1 MISYIIQVALCWGL
15 FYLAYTL
22 LLRPTTFF
30 RLNRFYLLGTL
41 LLGLILPILPW
52 PTAWLW
58 PTHLPKSPDYYL
70 LPLLEFQ
77 GGEVATLPA
86 ITVTP
91 EAGLAAGPLPW
102 HQWLTLGFY
111 GLGLLF
117 GLARLGYGLWQLRRW
132 YQTGQAEELHAFC
145 LVRHDQ
151 VDQPF
156 SFFRW
161 LFWPRHLQVSEEES
175 HQIMEH
181 ESAHIRQWHSIDLFI
196 AEVIRIVF
204 WFNPLVWLYGKALR
218 NVHEYLADAAV
229 LRQANRKVY
238 GHLLVRQALL
248 GSNHTLVHNF
258 SPAQLKKRI
267 TMMTKRKTQRIA
279 LWRYFLLTPLPILL
293 VSLLATQ
300 PSPDAD
306 YIPTTTFG
314 VDSIPK
320 TLEVMPLFAPDAC
333 RELADAEAQKNCS
346 FKQLI
351 TYVSQNLKYPP
362 LAKENGIEG
371 NVVINFVVDAT
382 GQVTRAKIVKD
393 IGGGCGEEAL
403 RVVQQMP
410 VWQPGRN
417 GGKTAAV
424 EMNLPVSFRLPKPDP
439 KPEEGKNGVDAA
451 QEVLQV
457 AEEMPV
463 FAPDQCEE
471 LTDNNARFQCGLKHL
486 IQYIGQRLNYPA
498 AAKENNLQGTVVV
511 GFIVDQEGRVKD
523 AKIVRDIGAGCG
535 EEALRVIRSMPLW
548 QPGREKGKNV
558 GVELKLP
565 IRFQLPAA
573 TSEDKQPKPVTDNGQ
588 PGEEI
593 FTVVEKMPTYGP
605 DCPNETDPEKRQNC
619 SNQALFGH
627 ILKNMRYPEMARKD
641 SLEGTV
647 VVEFVIDKQGYVSKS
662 KILKDIGGGCGE
674 EVLRV
679 VNSMARWNP
688 GEQRGRNVN
697 VQFRLPVRFKL
708 TDGLATAKVSKPA
721 PAGTSTLAVTD
732 FQLSPNPGSGIFQLR
747 FQAAAATTTVRVYS
761 TQGKEIFTRQL
772 EPGNGRFATELN
784 LNSQPAGTY
793 LVQISQENQVLVK
806 QLIVQ

>member
-1 MISYIIQVALCWGL
+1 MISYIIQVAVCWGL

-41 LLGLILPILPW
+41 LLGLILPVLPW

-58 PTHLPKSPDYYL
+58 STHLPKSPDYYL

-77 GGEVATLPA
+77 GGEAATLPE

-91 EAGLAAGPLPW
+91 EAGLAAPLPW
-102 HQWLTLGFY
+102 RQWLTLGFY

-132 YQTGQAEELHAFC
+132 YQTGQAEELHSFC

-181 ESAHIRQWHSIDLFI
+181 ESAHIRQWHSLDLFI

-293 VSLLATQ
+293 ASFLATQ
-300 PSPDAD
+300 PTSGTD
-306 YIPTTTFG
+306 YLPTTSTV

-320 TLEVMPLFAPDAC
+320 TLEVMPLFAPEAC
-333 RELADAEAQKNCS
+333 LDLTEAKAREKCS
-346 FKQLI
+346 FQQLI
-351 TYVSQNLKYPP
+351 SFVGQNLKYPQV
-362 LAKENGIEG
+362 AKENGIEG
-371 NVVINFVVDAT
+371 NVVINFVVDAS
-382 GQVTRAKIVKD
+382 GQITRAKIIKD

-403 RVVQQMP
+403 RVVQSMP
-410 VWQPGRN
+410 AWQPGRN
-417 GGKTAAV
+417 GTEAAPV
-424 EMNLPVSFRLPKPDP
+424 EMNLPIAFRLPKP
-439 KPEEGKNGVDAA
+439 EEKKEEDKRGAYA
-451 QEVLQV
+451 SEEVLQV

-463 FAPDQCEE
+463 FAPEE
-471 LTDNNARFQCGLKHL
+471 CREMADNNDRFQCGLKHL
-486 IQYIGQRLNYPA
+486 VQYIGQQLRYPA

-511 GFIVDQEGRVKD
+511 GFIIDSQGRVKE

-535 EEALRVIRSMPLW
+535 EEALRVIREMPVW
-548 QPGREKGKNV
+548 QPGRQAGKAV
-558 GVELKLP
+558 SVELKLP
-565 IRFQLPAA
+565 IRFQLPATPEEIQA
-573 TSEDKQPKPVTDNGQ
+573 KKAQAEASD
-588 PGEEI
+588 EI
-593 FTVVEKMPTYGP
+593 FTVVEKMPTYGT
-605 DCPNETDPEKRQNC
+605 DCNNEMDPEKRQNC

-627 ILKNMRYPEMARKD
+627 ILKNMRYPETARKD

-647 VVEFVIDKQGYVSKS
+647 IVEFVVDKQGYVSQS

-708 TDGLATAKVSKPA
+708 ADGMATAKVSKPA
-721 PAGTSTLAVTD
+721 PAGTSTLAVSD

-747 FQAAAATTTVRVYS
+747 FQAAASTTTVRVYS
-761 TQGKEIFTRQL
+761 AQGKEIFTRQL